1 MSKPEF
7 SIDVAI
13 LGGGLAGGLL
23 ARQLRRY
30 VPHASVAIFEKST
43 EKRFKVGESTVE
55 IATHYLIKRLG
66 LSTYIY
72 KEHLP
77 KNGLRYFFDTPNKD
91 ASLLEMSE
99 LGVNA
104 LPPSPSF
111 QLDRARLEPDLLAM
125 NEKEGVQIHRPARVK
140 DLQLDGDG
148 HSFTVVKDG
157 EEESWSARWVIDC
170 TGRESI
176 VSKLRDLRLPE
187 KDHRIA
193 AVWGRARNVRD
204 MDDPHAIADLRGDS
218 NAWLE
223 RAHHTSRVL
232 STNHFMYD
240 GYWIWFIP
248 LRDGITSIGVVRES
262 KEWSPKLHKEE
273 GFLEFL
279 REHEAVA
286 SLIDDVELL
295 DIEAFTQLA
304 FKTKQFFSGP
314 ERWACVGDAG
324 AFVDPFYSPGSDFIA
339 LENDF
344 VTDLIKRDLAG
355 EDIDDAARLYEDYM
369 QFRYETTM
377 VIYQNQ
383 YPTFGSYDVMRAKLF
398 FDTALYYNLVF
409 DPYAMDKHLDGR
421 WVRTMLR
428 RREFIM
434 EMLGGFNALF
444 TNAAAELKKRGQYQ
458 ARNTEH
464 HQLEGLTTYGVLLN
478 VGTERTRR
486 QVNQRND
493 EIFAETKR
501 LMSLAFDGD
510 MELIESFM
518 KTKPAGGAWEQLSA

>member
-1 MSKPEF
+1 MTEPEH

-30 VPHASVAIFEKST
+30 VPQASVAVFEKST
-43 EKRFKVGESTVE
+43 EPRYKVGESTVE

-77 KNGLRYFFDTPNKD
+77 KNGLRYFFDTAEKD
-91 ASLLEMSE
+91 ASLLELSE

-140 DLQLDGDG
+140 DLSLDAGG

-157 EEESWSARWVIDC
+157 EEQRWKARWVVDC
-170 TGRESI
+170 TGRESM
-176 VSKLRDLRLPE
+176 VAKLRDLRVPE
-187 KDHRIA
+187 RGHRIA
-193 AVWGRARNVRD
+193 AAWGRALNVRD
-204 MDDPHAIADLRGDS
+204 IDDPRAIAGLRGEP
-218 NAWLE
+218 AEWLA
-223 RAHHTSRVL
+223 RAHHTSRML
-232 STNHFMYD
+232 STIHFMYD

-248 LRDGITSIGVVRES
+248 LRSGITSIGVVAES
-262 KEWSPKLHKEE
+262 KQWSPKLHKEA
-273 GFLEFL
+273 GFLEFV
-279 REHEAVA
+279 RKHAAAA
-286 SLIDDVELL
+286 SMIEDVELL
-295 DIEAFTQLA
+295 DLEAFTQLA

-344 VTDLIKRDLAG
+344 VTDLVKRDLAG
-355 EDIDDAARLYEDYM
+355 EDIDEPARLYDDYM
-369 QFRYETTM
+369 QFRYETTT
-377 VIYQNQ
+377 VIYEDQ
-383 YPTFGSYDVMRAKLF
+383 YPTFGSYELFRAKVF

-409 DPYAMDKHLDGR
+409 DPYALDKHLDGR

-434 EMLGGFNALF
+434 EMLGGFSALF
-444 TNAAAELKKRGQYQ
+444 RNAGAELKKRGHYH
-458 ARNTEH
+458 AKNTNH
-464 HQLEGLTTYGVLLN
+464 WQLEGLQTYGVLLD
-478 VGTERTRR
+478 VGKDRTRR
-486 QVNQRND
+486 EVNERND

-501 LMSLAFDGD
+501 LVSLAFDGD
-510 MELIESFM
+510 MELVESFM
-518 KTKPAGGAWEQLSA
+518 KTKPAGGAWEQLTA